1 MYGAHLQAEHNESNP
16 KVSNSKEKLEEE
28 KNKMVDLDETISYP
42 NFIET
47 ESQVLFM

>member
-16 KVSNSKEKLEEE
+16 KEKPEEE